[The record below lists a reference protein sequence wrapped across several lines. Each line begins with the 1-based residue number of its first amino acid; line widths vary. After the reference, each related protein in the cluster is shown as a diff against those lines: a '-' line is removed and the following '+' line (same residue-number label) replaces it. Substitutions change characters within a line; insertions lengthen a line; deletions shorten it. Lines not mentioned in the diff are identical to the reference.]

1 MIIDLYQKNEYQINS
16 MKLHH
21 IGIVVSDIS
30 KYQNQMIKL
39 LKPKE
44 TDIPKENKLQK
55 IKYLFINV
63 GGSNI
68 ELIEPL
74 ENDSPVTSFLE
85 KGGGLHH
92 LAFEVDD
99 IEQSILEFEK
109 NGGRVLNTPQVGFEN
124 RLISFIFQNSF
135 PFKIIELVSKKP
147 DDT

>member
-1 MIIDLYQKNEYQINS
+1 MIIDLYQKNEYQIDS

-21 IGIVVSDIS
+21 IGIVVNNIS
-30 KYQNQMIKL
+30 KYQHSMINL
-39 LKPKE
+39 LKSNY

-55 IKYLFINV
+55 IKYMFINV
-63 GGSNI
+63 GDSNI

-74 ENDSPVTSFLE
+74 GKDSPVTSFLE

-99 IEQSILEFEK
+99 IEQSIKDFEK
-109 NGGRVLNTPQVGFEN
+109 NGGRILVSPQVGFEN
-124 RLISFIFQNSF
+124 RLICFIFQNSF

-147 DDT
+147 DDN